1 MAKASPTEASEPP
14 VKPAEL
20 SYVGDDEFWG
30 HGGSY
35 LLDPVTGKRSLI
47 VETAAAP
54 IQSPEPEA

>member
-1 MAKASPTEASEPP
+1 MAKASPTEASVRPIN
-14 VKPAEL
+14 PAEL
-20 SYVGDDEFWG
+20 SYVGDEFWG

-47 VETAAAP
+47 VESAAAP

>member
-1 MAKASPTEASEPP
+1 MAKASPTEASEPVNP
-14 VKPAEL
+14 VEL
-20 SYVGDDEFWG
+20 SYVGDEFWG

-54 IQSPEPEA
+54 IQSPESEA